1 MSIHEIESEVDRLS
15 PAEQEQLLR
24 HIEATL
30 RARRP
35 QPGHPSREEW
45 LKNLDQLRN
54 SIGTGVNNLSVEQ
67 ILAESREE

>member
-15 PAEQEQLLR
+15 LAEQEQLLH

-30 RARRP
+30 RAHRP
-35 QPGHPSREEW
+35 QPGYASREQW

-54 SIGTGVNNLSVEQ
+54 SIGTGATNISVEQ
-67 ILAESREE
+67 ILAESRED